1 MTANTSIQKYQISMI
16 FRHSADLLLVMLVVA
31 VIALMI
37 LPLPTWLLDMLIAI
51 NITAAILL
59 LLSTLYVRSPLEF
72 STFPTILLLTTL
84 FRLSISISTT
94 RLILTKG
101 DAGHIVRQ
109 FGELVAGGSLVVGL
123 VVFLIITIVQFMVV
137 AKGAERVAEVAARF
151 SLDAM
156 PGKQL
161 SIDSDLRSGLL
172 GKDEARLKRHRIELE
187 SKIHGSLDGAMKF
200 VKGDAIASIIIVLVN
215 LIGGLAIGVFVHGQ
229 EVGQAVSTYSILSIG
244 DGLVAQVPALF
255 SAMAA
260 GLLVTRTTDED
271 TERHLA
277 PTIGRQLGGKPH
289 VLFTAS
295 LLALS
300 IGFVPGFPTLIF
312 TGIALLLM
320 AGAAATHPV
329 SRPFLV
335 ERLGLGNI
343 SAPMVAITVAAR
355 PVMTAPALAISL
367 ADNATTAA
375 GAAVIAAAIDSAV
388 AKLQDS
394 SGVALPA
401 ATVTPFSTS
410 GEGSAG
416 SSPAGWRLRVHGVA
430 LAEGP
435 VADLGDPSGLAA
447 VVTARLQRN
456 INLFL
461 GLQQVNDLLNQVGAD
476 YPDVVKEVVRAMPTL
491 RIAEVMRHLASEA
504 VPMGNYPELFEAIA
518 VAGQYEQEPARI
530 VERVRIGIRRTL
542 LSSIAGD
549 GRLRVLM
556 IGSAL
561 EEGVRDL
568 VRIIDGEARIALDPA
583 SVEELTRL
591 IDEQRQLCAAQAL
604 LTAQDIRRP
613 LRLLLA
619 ETVPEIPVISF
630 NELDPGRPFDI
641 VGELKQAPNALV
653 DHSATELAA

>member
-1 MTANTSIQKYQISMI
+1 MI
-16 FRHSADLLLVMLVVA
+16 ARNSADFLLVTFVVA

-51 NITAAILL
+51 NITSAILL

-94 RLILTKG
+94 RLILTRG

-172 GKDEARLKRHRIELE
+172 GKDEARQKRHRIELE

-229 EVGQAVSTYSILSIG
+229 EVGQAVTTYSILSIG

-271 TERHLA
+271 SERHLA

-295 LLALS
+295 LLALA
-300 IGFVPGFPTLIF
+300 IGIVPGFPTLIF
-312 TGIALLLM
+312 TVIAMLLM

-335 ERLGLGNI
+335 ERLGLGNS

-355 PVMTAPALAISL
+355 PVITAPALAISL
-367 ADNATTAA
+367 ADDATNAA
-375 GAAVIAAAIDSAV
+375 GAEVIAAAIDSAV
-388 AKLQDS
+388 AKLQDN

-401 ATVTPFSTS
+401 ATVTPFSAS
-410 GEGSAG
+410 EEANA
-416 SSPAGWRLRVHGVA
+416 SSSQAGWRLRVHGVA

-435 VADLGDPSGLAA
+435 VADLGDPPGLAA
-447 VVTARLQRN
+447 MVAARLQRN

-461 GLQQVNDLLNQVGAD
+461 GLQQVNDLLNKVGAD

-518 VAGQYEQEPARI
+518 VAGQYEQEPVRL

-542 LSSIAGD
+542 LSSIAED

-568 VRIIDGEARIALDPA
+568 VRTIDGEARIALDPA

-591 IDEQRQLCAAQAL
+591 IDEQRTLCRAQAL

-641 VGELKQAPNALV
+641 VGELSQAPNALV
-653 DHSATELAA
+653 DNRATELAA

>member
-1 MTANTSIQKYQISMI
+1 MMLRNIPDI
-16 FRHSADLLLVMLVVA
+16 FLVVFVVA
-31 VIALMI
+31 VIALMV
-37 LPLPTWLLDMLIAI
+37 LPLPTLLLDVLIAV

-59 LLSTLYVRSPLEF
+59 LLSTLYITSPLEF
-72 STFPTILLLTTL
+72 STFPTLLLLTTL

-172 GKDEARLKRHRIELE
+172 GKDEARQKRHRIELE

-229 EVGQAVSTYSILSIG
+229 EVGQAVATYSILSIG

-260 GLLVTRTTDED
+260 GLLVTRTTDEAS
-271 TERHLA
+271 ERHLA

-289 VLFTAS
+289 VLLTAA
-295 LLALS
+295 LLAMS
-300 IGFVPGFPTLIF
+300 IGFVPGFPTLVF
-312 TGIALLLM
+312 TGIAVLLM
-320 AGAAATHPV
+320 LGAAATHPV

-335 ERLGLGNI
+335 ERLGLGDH
-343 SAPMVAITVAAR
+343 SAPMVAISVAAR
-355 PVMTAPALAISL
+355 PVIPAPALAVSL
-367 ADNATTAA
+367 ASDATTAA
-375 GAAVIAAAIDSAV
+375 NARLIAAAIDSAV
-388 AKLQDS
+388 AQLQDA

-401 ATVTPFSTS
+401 ATITPFSAPAEP
-410 GEGSAG
+410 GQREN
-416 SSPAGWRLRVHGVA
+416 PAGWVLRVHGLA

-435 VADLGDPSGLAA
+435 AGDLADADKLAA
-447 VVTARLQRN
+447 QIAARLQRN
-456 INLFL
+456 ITLFL
-461 GLQQVNDLLNQVGAD
+461 GLQQVNDLLNQVGAN

-518 VAGQYEQEPARI
+518 VAGQYEQEPARLA
-530 VERVRIGIRRTL
+530 ERVRISIRRAL

-556 IGSAL
+556 IGAAL
-561 EEGVRDL
+561 EQVIRDL
-568 VRIIDGEARIALDPA
+568 VRPIDGDARIALDPV

-591 IDEQRQLCAAQAL
+591 ISEQSTLCAAHAL

-619 ETVPEIPVISF
+619 ETMPEIRVISF
-630 NELDPGRPFDI
+630 NELDPGRPVDI
-641 VGELKQAPNALV
+641 VGELNQAPDALIGNSV
-653 DHSATELAA
+653 TELAA